1 MSAIP
6 AIVLSPRG
14 ACKLRHVPSTMPGMA
29 DDPSPSPETS
39 PAAAP
44 ALARLVSLDAYR
56 GFVML
61 AMVSHGFGLQKVAAE
76 LTGRGDRY
84 AATWQQIAYQF
95 DHVPWQGCTFWDLI
109 QPSFMFMVGVA
120 MAFSCAARRA
130 KGHSYWKMALH
141 ATWRSVALVLLGVF
155 LRTSVEPDP
164 DNGVVMTNFT
174 FVDVVSQIGLGY
186 FFLFLL
192 WGQRQWVLL
201 ILALAILITYWAVF
215 AAHPLPEPGFDYE
228 SVGVPA
234 DWVYFQ
240 PGFQAHWD
248 KNTNPAHDFDR
259 WFLNLFPHPPDK
271 QFQFNS
277 GGYQTLNFIPSLVTM
292 IFGLMAGQMLS
303 ADRRHLTPRHELPH
317 AQRDA
322 HIRASREKFG
332 LLLLGG
338 LAGLVVG
345 YLLHLSGVC
354 PAVKRIWTPTW
365 TIYSTGWTLIMLA
378 AFYGIIE
385 LANFRWWAF
394 PLAIV
399 GMNSIAIYC
408 LDKLTHDWIVARLK
422 VHLGGNIFTLW
433 GLVDSAYAPLVQS
446 LIVMAILWLVM
457 YWMYR
462 RKIFLKI

>member
-1 MSAIP
+1 
-6 AIVLSPRG
+6 
-14 ACKLRHVPSTMPGMA
+14 MA
-29 DDPSPSPETS
+29 DDPSTS
-39 PAAAP
+39 PDSTPASAP

-61 AMVSHGFGLQKVAAE
+61 AMVSHSFGLQKVAGE

-84 AATWQQIAYQF
+84 AATWQQVAYQF

-120 MAFSCAARRA
+120 MAFSCATRRA
-130 KGHSYWKMALH
+130 KGHSYWAMALH
-141 ATWRSVALVLLGVF
+141 AAWRAVALVLLGVF

-164 DNGVVMTNFT
+164 DNGVLMTNFM

-201 ILALAILITYWAVF
+201 IVALAILITYWAVF
-215 AAHPLPEPGFDYE
+215 AAYPLPEPGFDYE
-228 SVGVPA
+228 RAGVPA
-234 DWVYFQ
+234 DWEYNYPQ
-240 PGFQAHWD
+240 SDFQAHWN
-248 KNTNPAHDFDR
+248 KNTNPASEFDR
-259 WFLNLFPHPPDK
+259 WFMNLFPQKDQEIPGSDTPPK
-271 QFQFNS
+271 PGSGFQFNS

-292 IFGLMAGQMLS
+292 IFGLMAGQMLCG
-303 ADRRHLTPRHELPH
+303 DRRHLTPRHELPH

-322 HIRASREKFG
+322 HVRSSREKFG

-345 YLLHLSGVC
+345 YLLHISGVC

-378 AFYGIIE
+378 AFYGLVE

-408 LDKLTHDWIVARLK
+408 LDKLTTPWIIRRLK
-422 VHLGGNIFTLW
+422 VHFGGDIFTLW
-433 GLVDSAYAPLVQS
+433 GLIDSAYAPLVQS
-446 LIVMAILWLVM
+446 LFVMAILWLVM